1 MNHGSKS
8 NEAEEY
14 KSDPKTS
21 NKLEEIMSTVPKR
34 KGAWLMFN
42 DLYLYEGFWCSSF
55 QLEGILRAQDHFKP
69 QPNDV
74 ILSSTPKFGT
84 TWLKAL
90 AFAITTRSR
99 VDESTNPLLT
109 RLAHDCVPFLEFK
122 LHSSP
127 QKLNL
132 DVPLSATHIPYT
144 SLPKSIINSGC
155 KIVYICR
162 DPKDAFVSL
171 WQFHHRMRP
180 KGEEVLAWEDLP
192 LEDAFEFFCEGFTP
206 GGPYWDH
213 LLGYWRA
220 SLESPEK
227 ILFLKYEDLKK
238 KTEYRIKK
246 MAQFMGYPFSFEEE
260 VKGVVQKIIDLCSF
274 ENLSNLEVNKSGKAR
289 LDVGVGVNT
298 FEFENNTYFRKG
310 KVGDWKNYLT
320 PEMATRLDQIIEQKL
335 NGSGLTLHV
344 LPNA

>member
-74 ILSSTPKFGT
+74 ILSSTPKSGT

-99 VDESTNPLLT
+99 VNESTNPLLT

-122 LHSSP
+122 LHS
-127 QKLNL
+127 
-132 DVPLSATHIPYT
+132 TH
-144 SLPKSIINSGC
+144 
-155 KIVYICR
+155 
-162 DPKDAFVSL
+162 
-171 WQFHHRMRP
+171 
-180 KGEEVLAWEDLP
+180 
-192 LEDAFEFFCEGFTP
+192 
-206 GGPYWDH
+206 
-213 LLGYWRA
+213 
-220 SLESPEK
+220 
-227 ILFLKYEDLKK
+227 
-238 KTEYRIKK
+238 
-246 MAQFMGYPFSFEEE
+246 
-260 VKGVVQKIIDLCSF
+260 
-274 ENLSNLEVNKSGKAR
+274 
-289 LDVGVGVNT
+289 
-298 FEFENNTYFRKG
+298 
-310 KVGDWKNYLT
+310 KN
-320 PEMATRLDQIIEQKL
+320 
-335 NGSGLTLHV
+335 
-344 LPNA
+344 